1 MKIGEL
7 VFKAYAAKKPVTL
20 SPTGKFLTADEV
32 LSQPSLGLGSLHT
45 LGLENQLKLAL
56 ERYALEPDFKLG
68 VFGIGVLTKDEVI
81 EHLKKQTNFGQ
92 VALQAEVEYCNQ
104 LMASLTAASLP
115 VWPEIPTPVLPEKP
129 EWKKVK
135 RCYWLKL
142 PTRCLFCENTT
153 DGVTTPFANY
163 RIAKVHPV
171 FQRRGFT
178 VVVLKGVDD
187 VRSNFTPH
195 AKNGLTVY
203 MGGVGHGNYSLYTGH
218 AGNRILEVGHY
229 DPAEVK
235 DKGLHFLSCETAG
248 QLGPD
253 TIGQGAKSYA
263 GYTENFILQWDDGS
277 TPAVDEFTL
286 FARADSTYDLMM
298 ANGATAQQ
306 AYNSTVQAFNAAISQ
321 VPNTV
326 AATYLTY
333 DRDHLKLMGTATS
346 TIQSYRYVKICFPLV
361 AIERQNALAA
371 AGELTD

>member
-20 SPTGKFLTADEV
+20 SPTGKFLTAAEV
-32 LSQPSLGLGSLHT
+32 LSQPSLGFGSLHA
-45 LGLENQLKLAL
+45 LGLKSQLKLAL
-56 ERYALEPDFKLG
+56 ERYAIEPEFKLG
-68 VFGIGVLTKDEVI
+68 IFGIGVISKDEVI
-81 EHLKKQTNFGQ
+81 EHLKNQTSFGQ
-92 VALQAEVEYCNQ
+92 LALQAEMEYCNQ
-104 LMASLTAASLP
+104 LMSSLAAGSLP
-115 VWPEIPTPVLPEKP
+115 AWPEIPTPVLPEKP

-135 RCYWLKL
+135 RCYLLKL

-153 DGVTTPFANY
+153 DGVTTSFANY
-163 RIAKVHPV
+163 RIANVHPV
-171 FQRRGFT
+171 FQKRGFT

-187 VRSNFTPH
+187 VRTNFIPQ

-218 AGNRILEVGHY
+218 AGSHILEVGQY
-229 DPAEVK
+229 DSAEVK
-235 DKGLHFLSCETAG
+235 GKAIHFLSCETAG

-253 TIGQGAKSYA
+253 TIDKGGKSYA

-277 TPAVDEFTL
+277 TTAVDEFEL

-306 AYNSTVQAFNAAISQ
+306 SYDATIQAFNAAISQ

-333 DRDHLKLMGTATS
+333 DRDHLKLLGTAS
-346 TIQSYRYVKICFPLV
+346 ATIPSYRYVKICFPLV
-361 AIERQNALAA
+361 ALERQNALAA
-371 AGELTD
+371 AGELVD